1 MSIQLTLKADNAT
14 ETRVLEY
21 LQANASDALAEKIN
35 DGTKT
40 LSGAMAY
47 AKSEARKMANGA
59 SAICVDDATV
69 FGWIIH
75 FFEEDDIKEGEKP
88 KAKVRTLAPQP
99 VKKPEPKK
107 AEKPSKVR
115 TLAPAPEQ
123 PPKPKPIPRKPAKG
137 AVSEGQL
144 SLIEEL
150 FK

>member
-21 LQANASDALAEKIN
+21 LQANASDVLAEKIN
-35 DGTKT
+35 AGTKT
-40 LSGAMAY
+40 LAGCIDY
-47 AKSEARKMANGA
+47 AKEQARKIANGA
-59 SAICVDDATV
+59 SSICVDDATV

-99 VKKPEPKK
+99 VKKPEPKPV
-107 AEKPSKVR
+107 KPAKVR
-115 TLAPAPEQ
+115 TVATAPEQ
-123 PPKPKPIPRKPAKG
+123 PPKPNPIPRKPAKG